1 MKRHCCLA
9 QDQTVKA
16 ARRQTKYLRWEGTYW
31 RVSNSLQPPEWFL
44 HILATPWRD
53 SVWEFCRCTR
63 CALSH
68 QHRTHFRP
76 LLHHLTLEHLTTMV
90 PATISYTVLLCWK
103 NRSVMKAGKK
113 KAMEKFL
120 FKARTVD
127 LWRETVTVVTTERP
141 TGLSAR
147 RENTYAD
154 RETLVAGTTSTL
166 LGWTRTDESHVT
178 TLSPMRNFPGV
189 APPAPQMQMIW
200 MRNSGEAIINRT
212 EASEPEQSGFGLYH
226 TACGRILPKTHLIKT
241 H

>member
-16 ARRQTKYLRWEGTYW
+16 ARRQTKYLRREGTQLVHTDVFQTLCNHLNDSCIFW
-31 RVSNSLQPPEWFL
+31 QHHEGTAPESSAGAHGARSAISTEL
-44 HILATPWRD
+44 T
-53 SVWEFCRCTR
+53 S
-63 CALSH
+63 
-68 QHRTHFRP
+68 RP

-127 LWRETVTVVTTERP
+127 LWRETVTVVTTERQ

-166 LGWTRTDESHVT
+166 LG
-178 TLSPMRNFPGV
+178 
-189 APPAPQMQMIW
+189 
-200 MRNSGEAIINRT
+200 
-212 EASEPEQSGFGLYH
+212 
-226 TACGRILPKTHLIKT
+226 
-241 H
+241 